1 MQLYNSLGRT
11 LEDFVPAE
19 SGKVRMYVC
28 GMTVYD
34 LCHIGHARAMI
45 SFDMV
50 FRYLKWKGFEVTYVR
65 NYTDVDDKIIQRAA
79 ENGEDPL
86 ALSARFIDALN
97 EDLAALGLHE
107 PTEQPKV
114 SDNIDGII
122 ALNQQ
127 LIERGHA
134 YASEGDVYFSV
145 ESFEDYGKLSNKK
158 LDDLIEGKR
167 VAVGDKKRSPA
178 DFALWKAA
186 KDGEVSWDSPWG
198 KGRPGWHI
206 ECSVMAMKH
215 LGERFD
221 IHGGGIDLIFPHHEN
236 EIAQSECGTGHG
248 PFATYWMHNGHL
260 KIEVSEDGDCEK
272 MSKSLGNVINIR
284 DILDEVPAEAL
295 KVLYLNAHYRSPL
308 PYSAERL
315 GEAIRCLDRIYLAKE
330 AAAELGAKAP
340 KATIEQLSKEGHAKL
355 VDLVMGF
362 RARFEAAMDQDFNTA
377 RALADF
383 FELAR
388 ALNRASNDKSLK
400 KRGAALFAEAAAAFE
415 ITGDVLGIGG
425 AAPTDF
431 FDEFKFKRLASMGLP
446 VSWVEGKLDERLA
459 ARNDKDWARA
469 DAIRDEL
476 LERGVIVMDGTG
488 GTVDWRMRAC

>member
-1 MQLYNSLGRT
+1 MQVYNSLGRQ
-11 LEDFVPAE
+11 LQDFVPAE
-19 SGKVRMYVC
+19 PGKVRMYVC

-50 FRYLKWKGFEVTYVR
+50 FRYLKWKGYEVTYVR

-79 ENGEDPL
+79 ERGEDPL
-86 ALSARFIDALN
+86 ELSARYIDYLD

-107 PTEQPKV
+107 PTDQPKV
-114 SDNIDGII
+114 SDNIGGII
-122 ALNQQ
+122 ELNQQ

-134 YASEGDVYFSV
+134 YESGGDVYFSV
-145 ESFEDYGKLSNKK
+145 ESFGDYGKLSNKK

-186 KDGEVSWDSPWG
+186 KEGEVAWDSPWG
-198 KGRPGWHI
+198 RGRPGWHI

-236 EIAQSECGTGHG
+236 EIAQSECGTGHA

-260 KIEVSEDGDCEK
+260 KIELGEGGECEK

-284 DILDEVPAEAL
+284 DILVEVPAEAL
-295 KVLYLNAHYRSPL
+295 KLLYLGSHYRSPL
-308 PYSAERL
+308 PYSSDRL
-315 GEAIRCLDRIYLAKE
+315 AEAIAGLDRIYLAKE
-330 AAAELGAKAP
+330 AAQELAAKAP
-340 KATIEQLSKEGHAKL
+340 KATLEQLAKEGHG
-355 VDLVMGF
+355 DLVALVTGF
-362 RARFEAAMDQDFNTA
+362 RDRFEAAMDQDFNTA
-377 RALADF
+377 KAIGDL

-388 ALNRASNDKSLK
+388 ALNRAANEKALK
-400 KRGAALFAEAAAAFE
+400 KRGAALFAEALKAFE
-415 ITGDVLGIGG
+415 VTGEVLGVG
-425 AAPTDF
+425 AMEPRAF
-431 FDEFKFKRLASMGLP
+431 FDEFKLKRLGAIGLD
-446 VSWVEGKLDERLA
+446 VAWVEERLEARTA
-459 ARNDKDWARA
+459 ARAEKDWARS

-476 LERGVIVMDGTG
+476 LERGVIVMDGPG